1 MYHKDEF
8 HVIFIGLF
16 RDLTK
21 SPIIIQ
27 EFGEDLIECAKQLIS
42 QLDNKSPYTKLY
54 QDYCNSLN
62 K

>member
-16 RDLTK
+16 RDFTK

-27 EFGEDLIECAKQLIS
+27 EFGEDIIGCAKQLIS
-42 QLDNKSPYTKLY
+42 QLDDKSPYKKLY
-54 QDYCNSLN
+54 QDYCTPLN